1 MKSWPAA
8 LMTSISLFQVAYK
21 LPQEEVN
28 WSFSL
33 PVLQNTGVLKV
44 FMSRTRR
51 RKRVLIRLIHQKRY
65 MALYYSFSQELEFYI
80 SIPSFKYVWIYLFGC
95 AGSSL
100 LLRLSLVGDSRG
112 YSWLWSMGFSLWWP
126 LLLLS
131 SGSRCMGFCSHSMQ
145 AWYCST
151 GAHYLWLA
159 GPRTCRFQ

>member
-80 SIPSFKYVWIYLFGC
+80 SIPSFKYV
-95 AGSSL
+95 
-100 LLRLSLVGDSRG
+100 
-112 YSWLWSMGFSLWWP
+112 
-126 LLLLS
+126 
-131 SGSRCMGFCSHSMQ
+131 
-145 AWYCST
+145 
-151 GAHYLWLA
+151 
-159 GPRTCRFQ
+159 